1 MARLHNRTSIAHGS
15 SWRQIMKIEELF
27 SVRGKVALVTGGS
40 RGIGEMIA
48 RAYVENGARVYITAR
63 KAEACDALA
72 NELSRSGECISIPGD
87 ISRIDEIDRLGTE
100 IERRES
106 KLDILVN
113 NAGASWGADF
123 LTFPESGWD
132 KVMDLN
138 VKSAFFMTQ
147 RVFKLLQAA
156 GSKDD
161 YARVINIGSIE
172 GMRTSHLEAYSYA
185 ASKAAILHLT
195 RMMAKYLAKDHI
207 AVNAIAP
214 GYFPSKMTDAIAEEE
229 SEVIEGNT
237 PMRRWG
243 RPEDMAGVA
252 LYLAS
257 RASGFVCGST
267 VVVDGGLATTG

>member
-1 MARLHNRTSIAHGS
+1 
-15 SWRQIMKIEELF
+15 MKIEELF

-72 NELSRSGECISIPGD
+72 KELSKSGECISIPGD
-87 ISRIDEIDRLGTE
+87 ISRIDEIDRLGKE
-100 IERRES
+100 MEGRES

-123 LTFPESGWD
+123 LTFPEVRLGQGYGPERQIGFLHD
-132 KVMDLN
+132 AAPV
-138 VKSAFFMTQ
+138 Q
-147 RVFKLLQAA
+147 IAA
-156 GSKDD
+156 GGRLEGC

>member
-1 MARLHNRTSIAHGS
+1 
-15 SWRQIMKIEELF
+15 MKIEQLF

-48 RAYVENGARVYITAR
+48 RAYVDNGVKVYITAR
-63 KAEACDALA
+63 KADACDALA
-72 NELSRSGECISIPGD
+72 KELSRSGECISIPAD
-87 ISRIDEIDRLGTE
+87 ISRIDEINRLGRE
-100 IERRES
+100 IQQRES
-106 KLDILVN
+106 RLDILVN

-123 LTFPESGWD
+123 ATFPESGWD

-138 VKSAFFMTQ
+138 VKSPFFMTQ
-147 RVFKLLQAA
+147 RVFELLEAA
-156 GSKDD
+156 GSEED

-195 RMMAKYLAKDHI
+195 RMMAKYLANKHI
-207 AVNAIAP
+207 TVNAIAP
-214 GYFPSKMTDAIAEEE
+214 GYFPSKMTDAIPEEE
-229 SEVIEGNT
+229 SEVIEGHT

-257 RASGFVCGST
+257 KASGFVCGA
-267 VVVDGGLATTG
+267 VIPVDGGLATTG

>member
-1 MARLHNRTSIAHGS
+1 
-15 SWRQIMKIEELF
+15 MKIEELF
-27 SVRGKVALVTGGS
+27 SVRGKVAVVTGGS

-48 RAYVENGARVYITAR
+48 RAYVENGVKVYITAR
-63 KAEACDALA
+63 KAETCDALA
-72 NELSRSGECISIPGD
+72 NELSRTGECISIPAD
-87 ISRIDEIDRLGTE
+87 ISCLEDIDRLVAE
-100 IERRES
+100 IEKHES

-123 LTFPESGWD
+123 VSFPESGWD

-147 RVFKLLQAA
+147 RAFKLLQAA
-156 GSKDD
+156 GSPDN

-172 GMRTSHLEAYSYA
+172 GIRTSHLEAYSYA

-195 RMMAKYLAKDHI
+195 RMMAKYLARSHI

-214 GYFPSKMTDAIAEEE
+214 GYFPSKMTDAIPEAE
-229 SEVIEGNT
+229 SRVIESDT

-257 RASGFVCGST
+257 RASGFLCGST

>member
-1 MARLHNRTSIAHGS
+1 
-15 SWRQIMKIEELF
+15 MKIEQLF
-27 SVRGKVALVTGGS
+27 RVRGKVALVTGGS

-48 RAYVENGARVYITAR
+48 RAYVDNGVKVYITAR
-63 KAEACDALA
+63 KADACDALA
-72 NELSRSGECISIPGD
+72 KELSRSGECISIPAD
-87 ISRIDEIDRLGTE
+87 ISRMDEINRLGRE
-100 IERRES
+100 IQQRES
-106 KLDILVN
+106 RLDILVN

-123 LTFPESGWD
+123 ATFPESGWD

-138 VKSAFFMTQ
+138 VKSPFFMTQ
-147 RVFKLLQAA
+147 RVFELLEAA
-156 GSKDD
+156 GSEED

-195 RMMAKYLAKDHI
+195 RMMAKYLANKHI
-207 AVNAIAP
+207 TVNAIAP
-214 GYFPSKMTDAIAEEE
+214 GYFPSKMTDAIPEEE
-229 SEVIEGNT
+229 SEVIEGHT

-257 RASGFVCGST
+257 KASGFVCGA
-267 VVVDGGLATTG
+267 VIPVDGGLATTG

>member
-1 MARLHNRTSIAHGS
+1 
-15 SWRQIMKIEELF
+15 MKIEQLF

-48 RAYVENGARVYITAR
+48 RAYVDNGVKVYITAR
-63 KAEACDALA
+63 KADACDALA
-72 NELSRSGECISIPGD
+72 KELSRSGECISIPAD
-87 ISRIDEIDRLGTE
+87 ISRMDEIDRLGRE
-100 IERRES
+100 IQQRES
-106 KLDILVN
+106 RLDILVN
-113 NAGASWGADF
+113 NAGSSWGADF
-123 LTFPESGWD
+123 ATFPESGWD

-138 VKSAFFMTQ
+138 VKSPFFMTQ
-147 RVFKLLQAA
+147 RVFELLEAA
-156 GSKDD
+156 GSEED

-195 RMMAKYLAKDHI
+195 RMMAKYLANKHI
-207 AVNAIAP
+207 TVNAIAP
-214 GYFPSKMTDAIAEEE
+214 GYFPSKMTDAIPEEE
-229 SEVIEGNT
+229 SEVIEGHT

-257 RASGFVCGST
+257 KASGFVCGA
-267 VVVDGGLATTG
+267 VIPVDGGLATTG

>member
-1 MARLHNRTSIAHGS
+1 
-15 SWRQIMKIEELF
+15 MKIEDLF
-27 SVRGKVALVTGGS
+27 CVRGEVALVTGGS
-40 RGIGEMIA
+40 RGIGEMSA
-48 RAYVENGARVYITAR
+48 RGYVENGAKVYISAR
-63 KAEACDALA
+63 NADACDALA
-72 NELSRSGECISIPGD
+72 KELSAHGTCIPLPAD
-87 ISRIDEIDRLGTE
+87 LSRMDE
-100 IERRES
+100 IERLAKELEGHEKR
-106 KLDILVN
+106 LDILVN

-123 LTFPESGWD
+123 ASFPESGWD

-138 VKSAFFMTQ
+138 VKSIFFLTQ

-229 SEVIEGNT
+229 SEMIEGNT

-252 LYLAS
+252 PLLAS
-257 RASGFVCGST
+257 RGRGVGLWST
-267 VVVDGGLATTG
+267 VVGEGATGSTWG

>member
-1 MARLHNRTSIAHGS
+1 
-15 SWRQIMKIEELF
+15 MKIEQLF

-48 RAYVENGARVYITAR
+48 RAYVDNGVKVYITAR
-63 KAEACDALA
+63 KADACDALA
-72 NELSRSGECISIPGD
+72 KELSRSGECISIPAD
-87 ISRIDEIDRLGTE
+87 ISRMDEIDRLGRE
-100 IERRES
+100 IQQRES
-106 KLDILVN
+106 RLDILVN

-123 LTFPESGWD
+123 ATFPESGWD

-138 VKSAFFMTQ
+138 VKSPFFMTQ
-147 RVFKLLQAA
+147 RVFELLEAA
-156 GSKDD
+156 GSEED

-195 RMMAKYLAKDHI
+195 RMMAKYLANKHI
-207 AVNAIAP
+207 TVNAIAP
-214 GYFPSKMTDAIAEEE
+214 GYFPSKMTDAIPEEE
-229 SEVIEGNT
+229 SEVIEGHT

-257 RASGFVCGST
+257 RASGFVCGA
-267 VVVDGGLATTG
+267 VIPVDGGLATTG

>member
-1 MARLHNRTSIAHGS
+1 
-15 SWRQIMKIEELF
+15 MKIEELF

-63 KAEACDALA
+63 KADACDALA
-72 NELSRSGECISIPGD
+72 NELSKSGECISIPGD

-100 IERRES
+100 IEKRES
-106 KLDILVN
+106 KLDILIN

-172 GMRTSHLEAYSYA
+172 GIRTSHLEAYSYA

-214 GYFPSKMTDAIAEEE
+214 GYFPSKMTEATPGRKANSSKAIHQCGVGAARKIWPAWRCTWPRAPAV
-229 SEVIEGNT
+229 SCAD
-237 PMRRWG
+237 
-243 RPEDMAGVA
+243 RP
-252 LYLAS
+252 
-257 RASGFVCGST
+257 
-267 VVVDGGLATTG
+267 

>member
-1 MARLHNRTSIAHGS
+1 
-15 SWRQIMKIEELF
+15 MKIEQLF

-48 RAYVENGARVYITAR
+48 RAYVDNGVKVYITAR
-63 KAEACDALA
+63 KADACDALA
-72 NELSRSGECISIPGD
+72 KELSRSGECISIPAD
-87 ISRIDEIDRLGTE
+87 ISRMDEIDRLGCE
-100 IERRES
+100 IQQRES
-106 KLDILVN
+106 RLDILVN

-123 LTFPESGWD
+123 ATFPESGWD

-138 VKSAFFMTQ
+138 VKSPFFMTQ
-147 RVFKLLQAA
+147 RVFELLEAA
-156 GSKDD
+156 GSEED

-195 RMMAKYLAKDHI
+195 RMMAKYLANKHI
-207 AVNAIAP
+207 TVNAIAP
-214 GYFPSKMTDAIAEEE
+214 GYFPSKMTDAIPEEE
-229 SEVIEGNT
+229 SEVIEGHT

-257 RASGFVCGST
+257 KASGFVCGA
-267 VVVDGGLATTG
+267 VIPVDGGLATTG

>member
-1 MARLHNRTSIAHGS
+1 MNRDDRNAGVARSFADGFDQHGIEQQWLLTDNVQPTSNCCKHRICVQ
-15 SWRQIMKIEELF
+15 R
-27 SVRGKVALVTGGS
+27 R
-40 RGIGEMIA
+40 
-48 RAYVENGARVYITAR
+48 
-63 KAEACDALA
+63 
-72 NELSRSGECISIPGD
+72 RSAD
-87 ISRIDEIDRLGTE
+87 IDEIDRLGTA
-100 IERRES
+100 IEKRES

-229 SEVIEGNT
+229 SEMIEGNT

>member
-1 MARLHNRTSIAHGS
+1 
-15 SWRQIMKIEELF
+15 MKIEQLF

-48 RAYVENGARVYITAR
+48 RAYVGNGVKVYITAR
-63 KAEACDALA
+63 KADACDALA
-72 NELSRSGECISIPGD
+72 KELSRSGECISIPAD
-87 ISRIDEIDRLGTE
+87 ISRMDEIDRLGRE
-100 IERRES
+100 IQQRES
-106 KLDILVN
+106 RLDILVN

-123 LTFPESGWD
+123 ATFPESGWD

-138 VKSAFFMTQ
+138 VKSPFFMTQ
-147 RVFKLLQAA
+147 RVFALLEAA
-156 GSKDD
+156 GSEDD

-195 RMMAKYLAKDHI
+195 RMMAKYLANKHI
-207 AVNAIAP
+207 TVNAIAP
-214 GYFPSKMTDAIAEEE
+214 GYFPSKMTDAIPEEE
-229 SEVIEGNT
+229 SEVIEGHT

-257 RASGFVCGST
+257 KASGFVCGA
-267 VVVDGGLATTG
+267 VIPVDGGLATTG

>member
-1 MARLHNRTSIAHGS
+1 
-15 SWRQIMKIEELF
+15 MKIEELF

-48 RAYVENGARVYITAR
+48 RAYVENGVKVYITAR
-63 KAEACDALA
+63 KADACDALA
-72 NELSRSGECISIPGD
+72 GELSRSGECISIPGD
-87 ISRIDEIDRLGTE
+87 ISRLEEIDRLVAQ
-100 IERRES
+100 IEKRES
-106 KLDILVN
+106 RLDILVN

-123 LTFPESGWD
+123 ASFPEAGWD

-147 RVFKLLQAA
+147 RLFNLLRAA

-172 GMRTSHLEAYSYA
+172 GIRTSHLEAYSYA

-195 RMMAKYLAKDHI
+195 RMMAKYLAKSHI

-214 GYFPSKMTDAIAEEE
+214 GYFPSKMTDAIPEEE
-229 SEVIEGNT
+229 SAGIQDDT

-243 RPEDMAGVA
+243 RPEDMAGAA

>member
-1 MARLHNRTSIAHGS
+1 
-15 SWRQIMKIEELF
+15 MKIEQLF
-27 SVRGKVALVTGGS
+27 SVQGKVALVTGGS

-48 RAYVENGARVYITAR
+48 RAYVDNGVKVYITAR
-63 KAEACDALA
+63 KADACDALA
-72 NELSRSGECISIPGD
+72 KELSRSGECISIPAD
-87 ISRIDEIDRLGTE
+87 ISRMDEIDRLGRE
-100 IERRES
+100 IQQRES
-106 KLDILVN
+106 RLDILVN

-123 LTFPESGWD
+123 ATFPESGWD

-138 VKSAFFMTQ
+138 VKSPFFMTQ
-147 RVFKLLQAA
+147 RVFELLEAA
-156 GSKDD
+156 GSEED

-195 RMMAKYLAKDHI
+195 RMMAKYLANKHI
-207 AVNAIAP
+207 TVNAIAP
-214 GYFPSKMTDAIAEEE
+214 GYFPSKMTDAIPEEE
-229 SEVIEGNT
+229 SEVIEGHT

-257 RASGFVCGST
+257 KASGFVCGA
-267 VVVDGGLATTG
+267 VIPVDGGLATTG

>member
-1 MARLHNRTSIAHGS
+1 
-15 SWRQIMKIEELF
+15 MKIEELF

-87 ISRIDEIDRLGTE
+87 ISR
-100 IERRES
+100 S
-106 KLDILVN
+106 V
-113 NAGASWGADF
+113 A
-123 LTFPESGWD
+123 ESGWD

-185 ASKAAILHLT
+185 GSKAAILHLT

-229 SEVIEGNT
+229 SQVIEGNT
-237 PMRRWG
+237 RCDAGDVRKIWRAWPCIWPRVPAVSFVDRLWWSRADWRRQDELKLSVPASGAFPDDQSDRSRMQSNAGVGRG
-243 RPEDMAGVA
+243 RPTPAQ
-252 LYLAS
+252 
-257 RASGFVCGST
+257 RW
-267 VVVDGGLATTG
+267 